1 VTGVTG
7 GGLVSS
13 TILTAIVLVVMWVVV
28 LVPMFARNRGDGVEL
43 RSVEEFSGAMRVLS
57 RQTSGPAAFA
67 ADEDY
72 ADRSAREEMLLR
84 RRRALGTLVMLTLV
98 TLLLAIGWRPVCWI
112 PQAGFDLLL
121 AGYLWSLR
129 KEVLRE
135 RSRRDR
141 PAVPRPRVADVP
153 HPAPLQRR
161 PAAQRPVIRP
171 AFTPAA
177 HGHDAGQD
185 SDALASR
192 RAASG

>member
-1 VTGVTG
+1 
-7 GGLVSS
+7 VSS

-57 RQTSGPAAFA
+57 RQTSGPAVFA
-67 ADEDY
+67 HDDDY
-72 ADRSAREEMLLR
+72 VDRSAREEMLLR
-84 RRRALGTLVMLTLV
+84 RRRALGTLVMLTLI
-98 TLLLAIGWRPVCWI
+98 TLLLAIGWRPICWI

-161 PAAQRPVIRP
+161 PAGQRPVVQP
-171 AFTPAA
+171 AFTSAA

-185 SDALASR
+185 SDVLASR

>member
-1 VTGVTG
+1 M
-7 GGLVSS
+7 SS

-28 LVPMFARNRGDGVEL
+28 LVPMFARHHGDGVEL

-67 ADEDY
+67 HDDDY
-72 ADRSAREEMLLR
+72 VDRSAREEMLLR

-121 AGYLWSLR
+121 VGYLWSLR

-135 RSRRDR
+135 RSRRER
-141 PAVPRPRVADVP
+141 PAVARPRVADVP

-161 PAAQRPVIRP
+161 PASRRPVVRP
-171 AFTPAA
+171 AFTSTA

-185 SDALASR
+185 TDVLASR

>member
-1 VTGVTG
+1 M
-7 GGLVSS
+7 SS

-28 LVPMFARNRGDGVEL
+28 LVPMFARHRGDGVEL

-67 ADEDY
+67 HDEDY
-72 ADRSAREEMLLR
+72 VDRSAREEMLLR

-98 TLLLAIGWRPVCWI
+98 TLLLAIGWRPICWI

-141 PAVPRPRVADVP
+141 PAVPRPRVAAVP
-153 HPAPLQRR
+153 QPAPAQHRPASRR
-161 PAAQRPVIRP
+161 PAAQPSY
-171 AFTPAA
+171 APAA
-177 HGHDAGQD
+177 YGHDAGQD
-185 SDALASR
+185 SDVLASR